1 MTMDYSPWVEDYYYY
16 LLLQLFMRINDGV
29 YRLMKEKGKNKQSE
43 TELDQLIETY
53 KVLILIIAI
62 IL

>member
-1 MTMDYSPWVEDYYYY
+1 MDYSPWVEAYYYYY

-43 TELDQLIETY
+43 TELDQLIEAY

>member
-1 MTMDYSPWVEDYYYY
+1 
-16 LLLQLFMRINDGV
+16 MRINDGV
-29 YRLMKEKGKNKQSE
+29 YRLMKEKGKNKESE